1 VIASTAWMRAAFPD
15 HPYARAERGT
25 ADTVKAI
32 TPADLKGLT
41 QRLFGKDTL
50 QIAVVGDI
58 TEADLKVLLDKTFGA
73 LPATSAMPKVAE
85 TQVKRGPVVEVIER
99 DIPQSVMTFGFA
111 GIKRDD
117 PDFIPAYVMNFILGE
132 GGFGSRLMEEVREK
146 RGLTYGIYTSL
157 VPLDHAGAF
166 KGSVSTMNERAKE
179 TIDITRAEIARMA
192 KDGPSQKEL
201 DEAKTYITGSYPLR
215 FDSNRKIAGQL
226 NGIQRQNL
234 GIDYV
239 NRRNGLIDA
248 VTVDDVKRVA
258 RRILDADGMIVT
270 IVGRPK
276 DVAPQSRT

>member
-1 VIASTAWMRAAFPD
+1 
-15 HPYARAERGT
+15 
-25 ADTVKAI
+25 
-32 TPADLKGLT
+32 
-41 QRLFGKDTL
+41 
-50 QIAVVGDI
+50 
-58 TEADLKVLLDKTFGA
+58 
-73 LPATSAMPKVAE
+73 
-85 TQVKRGPVVEVIER
+85 
-99 DIPQSVMTFGFA
+99 
-111 GIKRDD
+111 
-117 PDFIPAYVMNFILGE
+117 
-132 GGFGSRLMEEVREK
+132 
-146 RGLTYGIYTSL
+146 
-157 VPLDHAGAF
+157 
-166 KGSVSTMNERAKE
+166 MNERAKE

-192 KDGPSQKEL
+192 KDGPTQKEL

-258 RRILDADGMIVT
+258 KRILDADGMIVT